1 MCLAALSQNP
11 LSFSKPAKRLIMHDH
26 DGNPK
31 DNFVMSGK
39 QAGGDDRE
47 EAYSYSQT
55 EGIGRQKSMKPVL
68 VGGGILL
75 VAVIVILMF
84 LSGAPKTAERDL
96 IKGLETRLKSIEEKL
111 AKLEWIDTGMA
122 RLERKEKE
130 MASISERM
138 TQLEGTLNKKID
150 QVSKDLTRPAPKPA
164 EPAAAKAD
172 AAPQKP
178 ASPVRTEKD
187 VTSRVHSVQKGET
200 IYGISRKY
208 GIPAE
213 QLMKLNKLGPK
224 DVIKPGQQLV
234 IGPAKAG

>member
-1 MCLAALSQNP
+1 
-11 LSFSKPAKRLIMHDH
+11 MHDH

-47 EAYSYSQT
+47 ESYGYSQN
-55 EGIGRQKSMKPVL
+55 EDNRRPKSMKPVL
-68 VGGGILL
+68 IGGGILL

-84 LSGAPKTAERDL
+84 LSSAPKSAERDL
-96 IKGLETRLKSIEEKL
+96 IKSLETRLKTIEEKL

-138 TQLEGTLNKKID
+138 AQLESTLTKKVD
-150 QVSKDLTRPAPKPA
+150 QLSKDMSKPAAKPVEPAAPKPESA
-164 EPAAAKAD
+164 AHKPEPAV
-172 AAPQKP
+172 QKP
-178 ASPVRTEKD
+178 AAPAKVEKD
-187 VTSRVHSVQKGET
+187 AKARMHAVQKGET

-208 GIPAE
+208 GIPAD
-213 QLMKLNKLGPK
+213 QLMKMNKLNPN
-224 DVIKPGQQLV
+224 DPIKPGQQLML
-234 IGPAKAG
+234 PAKAG